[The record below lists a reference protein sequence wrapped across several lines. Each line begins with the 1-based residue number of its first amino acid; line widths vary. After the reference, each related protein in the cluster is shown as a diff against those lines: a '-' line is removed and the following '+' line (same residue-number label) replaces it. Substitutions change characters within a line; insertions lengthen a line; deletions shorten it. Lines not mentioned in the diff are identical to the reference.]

1 MRGLLRPFGLSYAL
15 RRTFGR
21 VAPVLALL
29 FAIQAGDVNAAGPPS
44 LEAYGRLQQIEGV
57 SMSPGGQVFAA
68 VIRNDSG
75 AVITVFDATTAKP
88 LDYLGL
94 GNDKFRDMMWVDDD
108 RLVIIRSVTATIR
121 GVMAPKG
128 EQFVALEYN
137 FKTRRGR
144 PLLMGTDQ
152 ALNTVVGD
160 VVRVRDGS
168 GPARL
173 VLDGV
178 NFPQGV
184 GVLSLF
190 EQGSTGTARVI
201 AQGKRD
207 TVDWIVGPDGTV
219 LGETRYFRINGGWQ
233 VLVGRGVDQ
242 LKVVKEGSNL
252 TALPFFRGVSADSAA
267 VYVSVPDGDDT
278 RLLRIETA
286 SGQVSE
292 VPSDQGLRLL
302 HEDGTK
308 VVAGLLRSVGD
319 DLTYEW
325 SDPNDQA
332 LWAAVQK
339 AFGKARVWLV
349 SMSTARDR
357 LILLVDGKEQGFSY
371 FLLDRKTGRASF
383 LSDAYRDIGPEGI
396 SERRYIRYK
405 ARDGREIPAYLTLPT
420 GRAAKAL
427 PLVVLPHG
435 GPASRD
441 DIGFDWWSQA
451 YASMGYAVLQPQ
463 FRGSYGFGPD
473 HSSAG
478 DGQVG
483 RLMQTDLSD
492 GVSDLVKGG
501 LVDPARVSLVGASY
515 GGYAALAGVSL
526 QSGIYRC
533 AVSVAGVSDWAQ
545 SLREEALD
553 AGGRTRVRSVRYW
566 KKLLDVTD
574 DKDPK
579 LREISPAFQA
589 ANVSVPVLLIHGADD
604 TVVRIAQSTRMAE
617 ALKKAGKPVEMITLK
632 GEDHWLSNGE
642 TRLQML
648 TESARFLKTCNPPDG
663 PGAARTAADR

>member
-1 MRGLLRPFGLSYAL
+1 
-15 RRTFGR
+15 
-21 VAPVLALL
+21 
-29 FAIQAGDVNAAGPPS
+29 
-44 LEAYGRLQQIEGV
+44 
-57 SMSPGGQVFAA
+57 MSPGGQVFAA

-75 AVITVFDATTAKP
+75 AVITVFDAATAKP
-88 LDYLGL
+88 LDSLGL
-94 GNDKFRDMMWVDDD
+94 GNDKFRSMMWVDED
-108 RLVIIRSVTATIR
+108 RLVIIRSITASIR

-137 FKTRRGR
+137 YKTRRGR
-144 PLLMGTDQ
+144 PLLMGTDK

-160 VVRVRDGS
+160 VVRVRDGD

-178 NFPQGV
+178 NFPQDV

-190 EQGSTGTARVI
+190 EQGPTGTAKVI

-219 LGETRYFRINGGWQ
+219 LGETRYFRIDGGWQ
-233 VLVGRGVDQ
+233 VLVGRGVGQ
-242 LKVVKEGSNL
+242 LKVVKEGSNM
-252 TALPFFRGVSADSAA
+252 TSAPYFRGVSSDSAS
-267 VYVSVPDGDDT
+267 VYVSVPDGDDI

-286 SGQVSE
+286 SGQISE
-292 VPSDQGLRLL
+292 VPSDQGLHFI

-308 VVAGLLRSVGD
+308 AVAGLLRSVGD
-319 DLTYEW
+319 DLSYEW
-325 SDPNDQA
+325 SDPKDQA
-332 LWAAVQK
+332 LWASVQK

-349 SMSTARDR
+349 SASASRSR
-357 LILLVDGKEQGFSY
+357 LILLVEGKEQGYSY
-371 FLLDRKTGRASF
+371 FLLDRTTSRASF

-405 ARDGREIPAYLTLPT
+405 AGDGREIPAYLTLPT
-420 GRAAKAL
+420 GRAAKSL

-451 YASMGYAVLQPQ
+451 YASLGYAVLQPQ
-463 FRGSYGFGPD
+463 FRGSYGFGQE
-473 HSSAG
+473 HTSAG

-483 RLMQTDLSD
+483 RRMQTDLSD
-492 GVSDLVKGG
+492 GVADLAKSGI
-501 LVDPARVSLVGASY
+501 VDPARVSIAGASY

-545 SLREEALD
+545 ALREEALD

-566 KKLLDVTD
+566 KGLLEVAD

-589 ANVSVPVLLIHGADD
+589 AKVSVPVLLIHGVDD
-604 TVVRIAQSTRMAE
+604 TVVKIAQSMRMAE

-648 TESARFLKTCNPPDG
+648 TESARFLKACNPPDG
-663 PGAARTAADR
+663 PAAALGAADR

>member
-207 TVDWIVGPDGTV
+207 TVDWIVGPRF
-219 LGETRYFRINGGWQ
+219 LS
-233 VLVGRGVDQ
+233 
-242 LKVVKEGSNL
+242 SN
-252 TALPFFRGVSADSAA
+252 
-267 VYVSVPDGDDT
+267 
-278 RLLRIETA
+278 
-286 SGQVSE
+286 
-292 VPSDQGLRLL
+292 
-302 HEDGTK
+302 
-308 VVAGLLRSVGD
+308 
-319 DLTYEW
+319 
-325 SDPNDQA
+325 
-332 LWAAVQK
+332 
-339 AFGKARVWLV
+339 
-349 SMSTARDR
+349 RDR
-357 LILLVDGKEQGFSY
+357 
-371 FLLDRKTGRASF
+371 R
-383 LSDAYRDIGPEGI
+383 GP
-396 SERRYIRYK
+396 
-405 ARDGREIPAYLTLPT
+405 
-420 GRAAKAL
+420 
-427 PLVVLPHG
+427 
-435 GPASRD
+435 
-441 DIGFDWWSQA
+441 
-451 YASMGYAVLQPQ
+451 
-463 FRGSYGFGPD
+463 
-473 HSSAG
+473 
-478 DGQVG
+478 
-483 RLMQTDLSD
+483 
-492 GVSDLVKGG
+492 
-501 LVDPARVSLVGASY
+501 
-515 GGYAALAGVSL
+515 
-526 QSGIYRC
+526 
-533 AVSVAGVSDWAQ
+533 
-545 SLREEALD
+545 
-553 AGGRTRVRSVRYW
+553 
-566 KKLLDVTD
+566 
-574 DKDPK
+574 
-579 LREISPAFQA
+579 
-589 ANVSVPVLLIHGADD
+589 
-604 TVVRIAQSTRMAE
+604 
-617 ALKKAGKPVEMITLK
+617 
-632 GEDHWLSNGE
+632 
-642 TRLQML
+642 
-648 TESARFLKTCNPPDG
+648 
-663 PGAARTAADR
+663 PG

>member
-1 MRGLLRPFGLSYAL
+1 
-15 RRTFGR
+15 
-21 VAPVLALL
+21 
-29 FAIQAGDVNAAGPPS
+29 
-44 LEAYGRLQQIEGV
+44 
-57 SMSPGGQVFAA
+57 MSPGGQVFAA

-75 AVITVFDATTAKP
+75 AVITVFDAATAKP
-88 LDYLGL
+88 LDSLGL
-94 GNDKFRDMMWVDDD
+94 GNDKFRSMMWVDED
-108 RLVIIRSVTATIR
+108 RLVIIRSITASIR

-137 FKTRRGR
+137 YKTRRGR
-144 PLLMGTDQ
+144 PLLMGTDK

-160 VVRVRDGS
+160 VVRVRDGD

-178 NFPQGV
+178 NFPQDV

-190 EQGSTGTARVI
+190 EQGPTGTAKVI

-219 LGETRYFRINGGWQ
+219 LGETRYFRIDGGWQ
-233 VLVGRGVDQ
+233 VLVGRGVGQ
-242 LKVVKEGSNL
+242 LKVVKEGSNM
-252 TALPFFRGVSADSAA
+252 TSAPYFRGVSSDSAS
-267 VYVSVPDGDDT
+267 VYVSVPDGDDI

-286 SGQVSE
+286 SGQISE
-292 VPSDQGLRLL
+292 VPSDQGLHFI

-308 VVAGLLRSVGD
+308 AVAGLLRSVGD
-319 DLTYEW
+319 DLSYEW
-325 SDPNDQA
+325 SDPKDQA
-332 LWAAVQK
+332 LWASVQK

-349 SMSTARDR
+349 SASASRSR
-357 LILLVDGKEQGFSY
+357 LILLVEGKEQGYSY
-371 FLLDRKTGRASF
+371 FLLDRTTSRASF

-405 ARDGREIPAYLTLPT
+405 AGDGREIPAYLTLPT
-420 GRAAKAL
+420 GRAAKSL

-451 YASMGYAVLQPQ
+451 YASLGYAVLQPQ
-463 FRGSYGFGPD
+463 FRGSYGFGQE
-473 HSSAG
+473 HTSAG

-483 RLMQTDLSD
+483 RRMQTDLSD
-492 GVSDLVKGG
+492 GVADLAKSGI
-501 LVDPARVSLVGASY
+501 VDPARVSIAGASY

-545 SLREEALD
+545 ALREEALD

-566 KKLLDVTD
+566 KGLLEVAD

-589 ANVSVPVLLIHGADD
+589 AKVSVPVLLIHGVDD
-604 TVVRIAQSTRMAE
+604 TVVKIAQSMRMAE

-648 TESARFLKTCNPPDG
+648 TESARFLKACNPPDG
-663 PGAARTAADR
+663 PAAARGAADL